1 MNDPNYSEMLETI
14 EELDSIGRNE
24 FLKKH
29 NFGENIK
36 YEILHNNKSYP
47 PKALWIRSIERKLI
61 ENNEKFDIG
70 WRRRAFGAPQIK
82 KIEEMG
88 FQTRI
93 LTDNKKEKWL
103 DSVLKALENLD
114 GAGHLSEIYEE
125 INLIRP
131 SINNHN
137 TWQAQV
143 RATLERNSSDS
154 EAWNGKVDIFSN
166 EDLGSG
172 DWSLKDNYAEQLLD
186 SGIEIDSQLTH
197 QQMIDSY
204 SKLGDKPLSIYQ
216 TLYDWGLENLENKSR
231 GKLYFGKNKT
241 GWGTVSFAYK
251 LKNQV
256 LKDINFYLFRISF
269 DGKITT
275 STWYN
280 TLDNP
285 NQITNKFP
293 FNSSDFQDEFINKL
307 NLIIPNKDF
316 SQVFS
321 KRDNWIEITELK
333 NENFTN
339 EFIELIEWTIGEIE
353 YNYASDSIQINPGN
367 IDNKPIE
374 IKRIKKTEVKKFS
387 TTEVRKFQ
395 SKFRKDVL
403 ERYGSECSFCEIDNQ
418 LIIEAAHLIPYKK
431 VDVYGIDL
439 IQNPKNGLPLCRN
452 HHKLFDQGLIKINP
466 DNLTI
471 EISVLNPESLHV
483 TKHSLSDMVNKPS
496 SECIKWLWS
505 KY

>member
-1 MNDPNYSEMLETI
+1 MNDPNYSEMLKTI
-14 EELDSIGRNE
+14 EEFDSIGRNE
-24 FLKKH
+24 FLKKF

-36 YEILHNNKSYP
+36 YEILHNNNSYP
-47 PKALWIRSIERKLI
+47 PKAIWIRTIERKLI
-61 ENNEKFDIG
+61 EKNEEFDIG

-93 LTDNKKEKWL
+93 LSDTKKEQWL

-125 INLIRP
+125 IYLIRP
-131 SINNHN
+131 SIKDHN

-172 DWSLKDNYAEQLLD
+172 NWSLKDNYKEQLLD

-197 QQMIDSY
+197 QQMLDSY
-204 SKLGDKPLSIYQ
+204 SNLGENPLSIYK
-216 TLYDWGLENLENKSR
+216 TLYEWGINNLENKEK

-251 LKNQV
+251 LKNDQ
-256 LKDINFYLFRISF
+256 LKDVNFYLFRISF
-269 DGKITT
+269 DGKLST

-280 TLDNP
+280 TLENP

-293 FNSSDFQDEFINKL
+293 FNNSDFQDEFINRL
-307 NLIIPNKDF
+307 SSIIPNTDF
-316 SQVFS
+316 SQVFL
-321 KRDNWIEITELK
+321 KRDNWVEVKQIE

-339 EFIELIEWTIGEIE
+339 EFISLMEWTISEIE
-353 YNYASDSIQINPGN
+353 YNYDSNSIKIEPKNFN
-367 IDNKPIE
+367 NEPIE

-387 TTEVRKFQ
+387 KTEVRKFQ
-395 SKFRKDVL
+395 SKFRNDVL
-403 ERYGSECSFCEIDNQ
+403 ERYGSECSFCDIDNQ

-431 VDVYGIDL
+431 VNIYGLDL

-466 DNLTI
+466 NNLEV
-471 EISVLNPESLHV
+471 EISVLNSESLNV
-483 TKHSLSDMVNKPS
+483 TKSSLSEMVNKPDIG
-496 SECIKWLWS
+496 CIKWLWDRA
-505 KY
+505 